1 MEQISP
7 NADQP
12 NQEHQKSKVSVFED
26 IVNKPALH
34 GKFEATKPASRLNR
48 NPSSNSIILDKI
60 VKMKPLRMDQVISR
74 KSDVGRVVKQDDWL
88 KNGASNANENR
99 NKLLLLEQR
108 LKGIYIAFNEL
119 IIFC

>member
-12 NQEHQKSKVSVFED
+12 NQEQQKSKVSVFED
-26 IVNKPALH
+26 IVNKSAFH
-34 GKFEATKPASRLNR
+34 EKFEATKPASRLNR

-74 KSDVGRVVKQDDWL
+74 KSDVGRVVKQDNWL

-108 LKGIYIAFNEL
+108 LKGIYIAFNES